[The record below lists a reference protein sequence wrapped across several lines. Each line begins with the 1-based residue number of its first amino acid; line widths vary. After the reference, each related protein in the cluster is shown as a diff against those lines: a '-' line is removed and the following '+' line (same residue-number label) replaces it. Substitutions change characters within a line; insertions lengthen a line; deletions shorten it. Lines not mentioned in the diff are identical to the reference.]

1 MELGT
6 AIALGQLALGGLN
19 FLGGMNEPEQAPQQY
34 QQPVS
39 PGNPQAAMQFMPQIP
54 MATYNPM
61 MTDQALIEEQMLMQQ
76 APPRGLLY

>member
-19 FLGGMNEPEQAPQQY
+19 FLGGMGDTEQAPQQY

-61 MTDQALIEEQMLMQQ
+61 MMDQALIEEQMLMQQ

>member
-1 MELGT
+1 MLE
-6 AIALGQLALGGLN
+6 AIATAVAVDTIKGL
-19 FLGGMNEPEQAPQQY
+19 LQKGMSSPQAMPNK
-34 QQPVS
+34 QPV

-61 MTDQALIEEQMLMQQ
+61 MMDQALIEEQMLMQQ